1 MNLLQRIIIAI
12 GLLVILVMGLFPPW
26 TYVYDG
32 AIEIDSG
39 AISIH
44 TERPARYTW
53 ITRPPHPITN
63 QELRRLANKQYKLVE
78 KQRLE
83 QLRKT
88 KGKSDFYGPQRIS
101 DRLKRNPDLRYGLK
115 LDIERLVVQFVGVCI
130 IIGGLLLIFQRR
142 EGF

>member
-63 QELRRLANKQYKLVE
+63 EELWRLAKEMVKNENFERIYPMR
-78 KQRLE
+78 QR
-83 QLRKT
+83 
-88 KGKSDFYGPQRIS
+88 DA
-101 DRLKRNPDLRYGLK
+101 LKRNPDLRYGLK

-130 IIGGLLLIFQRR
+130 MIGGLLLIFQRR
-142 EGF
+142 EGY